1 MVLCICKTHIVFVN
15 SARKIT
21 DREMTHLSVELTF
34 DTASFMLTPESTGF
48 QKDQQQKD
56 SATSATAGSIVHP
69 ETEEPQALLKF
80 KVLSLIAMKYLGA
93 ASLRSLEESEMLIEY
108 LRRMKVIKGVS
119 YEGSLVISVEC
130 DSLEVLKGVVRVDF

>member
-69 ETEEPQALLKF
+69 ETEDPQALLKF
-80 KVLSLIAMKYLGA
+80 KVLFSIAQNYLENI
-93 ASLRSLEESEMLIEY
+93 SPQSMEEWNNLIEY
-108 LRRMKVIKGVS
+108 LSKVKAVIAGVS
-119 YEGSLVISVEC
+119 YEGSLVISV
-130 DSLEVLKGVVRVDF
+130 V

>member
-1 MVLCICKTHIVFVN
+1 
-15 SARKIT
+15 
-21 DREMTHLSVELTF
+21 MTHLSVELTF

-69 ETEEPQALLKF
+69 ETEDPQALRQFQL
-80 KVLSLIAMKYLGA
+80 LSLIARNYLKTI
-93 ASLRSLEESEMLIEY
+93 SPQSQEESNEFEEY
-108 LRRMKVIKGVS
+108 LKKVKAILEGVS

-130 DSLEVLKGVVRVDF
+130 DSLEMLEGVVPVDF